1 MHVHVCIVCTYIHI
15 YINTLC
21 DIKVVCYSSAV
32 YVHAHVRRYGS
43 AKLCCFCSIM
53 STSDEFTCNC
63 ETVNIVIIYTLLI
76 VTFTHLHV
84 HNVNSATVPVK

>member
-1 MHVHVCIVCTYIHI
+1 MYMHMLDVM
-15 YINTLC
+15 
-21 DIKVVCYSSAV
+21 AV
-32 YVHAHVRRYGS
+32 QYRS
-43 AKLCCFCSIM
+43 KLCCFCSIM
-53 STSDEFTCNC
+53 STSDEFICNC